1 MRSHLYVTDL
11 TSNLYTVDPATGS
24 AKLVGPTGMAPI
36 TDIAFHG
43 PTLYGINYSQ
53 LVRLNPDTG
62 HAVWTGTPFPYST
75 NGLAVSEEGTIYA
88 GTNGGQLITIDP
100 ATGGVLS
107 VNSFGGGMTS
117 GGDLVLDD
125 SGVLYGTLNQGANV
139 VLAKID
145 RSTGVATVIGPTGF
159 STVNGLA
166 IHCCRFFGGT
176 GAGELLSLNAATGQ
190 ATVIGKATVIGN
202 TQPIYIGGMSARPC
216 CC

>member
-24 AKLVGPTGMAPI
+24 AGLVGPTGMASI

-43 PTLYGINYSQ
+43 PTLYGVTFSK

-62 HAVWTGTPFPYST
+62 AAVAVGSPFSYST

-88 GTNGGQLITIDP
+88 GTTGTTNGELITINP
-100 ATGGVLS
+100 VTGVATLVGH
-107 VNSFGGGMTS
+107 FGAGMTS
-117 GGDLVLDD
+117 GGDLAFDNN
-125 SGVLYGTLNQGANV
+125 GVLYGALNQNGV
-139 VLAKID
+139 FVLAKIN
-145 RSTGVATVIGPTGF
+145 RTTGAATVIGPIGF
-159 STVNGLA
+159 NNVYGLA

-176 GAGELLSLNAATGQ
+176 SAGELLALNAATGQ
-190 ATVIGKATVIGN
+190 GTLIGKNTV
-202 TQPIYIGGMSARPC
+202 YIGGMSARPC

>member
-11 TSNLYTVDPATGS
+11 ASNLFTVDPATGS
-24 AKLVGPTGMAPI
+24 FGLVGPTGMAL

-43 PTLYGINYSQ
+43 PTLYGITSHQ

-62 HAVWTGTPFPYST
+62 AAVAIGPPFGPTT

-88 GTNGGQLITIDP
+88 GAGGQLLTIDP
-100 ATGGVLS
+100 ATGALIGLPL
-107 VNSFGGGMTS
+107 NFGGGLTS

-125 SGVLYGTLNQGANV
+125 NGVLYGTLNAGGGVSLFKINRTTGQAKLIGA
-139 VLAKID
+139 
-145 RSTGVATVIGPTGF
+145 TGY

-166 IHCCRFFGGT
+166 FHCCKLFGCT
-176 GAGELLSLNAATGQ
+176 SAGELLSLSLVNGHATL
-190 ATVIGKATVIGN
+190 IGTADPPFVM
-202 TQPIYIGGMSARPC
+202 GGMSARRC